1 VTIGKEGRFDG
12 EADISQLLLSGELRG
27 RVHCRHASILVGG
40 LFRGELFCESLTVEE
55 GGRFDGICTHQAYQP
70 ETGLA
75 SRSNKPIEQS
85 SAQPEP
91 AALETKELKTSS

>member
-1 VTIGKEGRFDG
+1 MTIGKEGRFDG

-70 ETGLA
+70 EAGLA

-85 SAQPEP
+85 SVQPEA